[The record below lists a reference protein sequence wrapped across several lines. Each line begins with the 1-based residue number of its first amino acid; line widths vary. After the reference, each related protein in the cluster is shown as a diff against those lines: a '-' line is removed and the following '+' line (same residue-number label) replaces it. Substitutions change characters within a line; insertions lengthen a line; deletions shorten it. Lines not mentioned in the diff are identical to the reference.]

1 MIKYGTKSKLK
12 SLKKLIRHLHIA
24 RSNIAVVDLS
34 GKDSHTFIQDV
45 ILPAFKNITLVS
57 ATDKPKYVKHKK
69 AKRVPAD
76 NLCSIHKGAESVVI
90 DNVLEPEIIKY
101 IAKDEDSVCFCR
113 SYVVTYKAKSID
125 DFISN
130 VGDCLGDDTY
140 VKYKDY
146 CNYRGDNV
154 FDLIVTIDDI
164 SFGEETEPPRY
175 EVVGVHILRWNDYT
189 EEEELI
195 HAIWLNRSNNKYYCC
210 EFPSRNDMQA
220 RYRVSDN
227 TNRELL
233 LDSFKKL
240 FLNFEERN

>member
-24 RSNIAVVDLS
+24 RANIAVVDLS
-34 GKDSHTFIQDV
+34 GKGNHTFIQDV
-45 ILPAFKNITLVS
+45 ILPAFKNITLVN

-76 NLCSIHKGAESVVI
+76 NLCSIPKGAESVVI

-113 SYVVTYKAKSID
+113 SYVVTSKAKSID

-164 SFGEETEPPRY
+164 SFGDDSEPVY
-175 EVVGVHILRWNDYT
+175 DIVGLYSLRENSSNTD
-189 EEEELI
+189 EELVELLRHSKEGGYYDI
-195 HAIWLNRSNNKYYCC
+195 LN
-210 EFPSRNDMQA
+210 FPDYGHLRFAFKASG
-220 RYRVSDN
+220 SDN
-227 TNRELL
+227 GKAIMESFNKVF
-233 LDSFKKL
+233 LDW
-240 FLNFEERN
+240 